1 MPHMDLSPFTALLI
15 GLAAGALV
23 GALCGWLAARSR
35 QAGVA
40 AALASAT
47 ADRDAARAERDSA
60 GDRLRLEEVRA
71 ARLEE
76 GLEREFAAAERR
88 AEDLA
93 TAQRV
98 LTDQFR
104 SMSAE
109 ALDRNNRS
117 FLDLA
122 ETRLKEAGA
131 RASGE
136 LDQRRQAVEHLV
148 GPLRET
154 LGKVESQL
162 RELETARVTAYTA
175 LTEQVGFAQ
184 QTSEHLRS
192 QTASL
197 VTALRAPQTRGRWG
211 ELQLR
216 RVVEIAGMDR
226 HCDFQEQPSAV
237 TSDGMVRPDLVVR
250 LAGNKRVVVDSKVS
264 LAAYLEA
271 AESDDE
277 SVRTQRLQA
286 HSRQLKTHIDQLAGK
301 AYWAAFAPAPEFVV
315 LFVPGEAFLAPALEY
330 DPGLLEYAMG
340 RRVMIATPTTLV
352 AMLRT
357 VAYSWQQAA
366 LTDNAREVFEL
377 GRTLYERLGIL
388 GQHVDKLG
396 RSITRVVGD
405 YNATVGSLESRVL
418 STARRLNDLKV
429 VEADLVAPTA
439 VEDSTRAVTA
449 PELITAAVDARQV
462 RLLPGVIN
470 VLADPDDAD
479 ESDAEEEIV
488 KGEGEEMETDE
499 RYGLRATRHPRRP
512 GAGGNPSKRQVSGG

>member
-1 MPHMDLSPFTALLI
+1 MDLSPLTALLI
-15 GLAAGALV
+15 GLAAGAFV

-40 AALASAT
+40 V
-47 ADRDAARAERDSA
+47 ER
-60 GDRLRLEEVRA
+60 LHTEEIRA

-76 GLEREFAAAERR
+76 GLERELAAAARR
-88 AEDLA
+88 EEDLG

-98 LTDQFR
+98 LADQFR

-109 ALDRNNRS
+109 ALERNNRS

-154 LGKVESQL
+154 LGKVETQL
-162 RELETARVTAYTA
+162 RELESARVSAYSA
-175 LTEQVGFAQ
+175 LSEQVGFAQ
-184 QTSEHLRS
+184 QTSEQLRT

-197 VTALRAPQTRGRWG
+197 VTALRAPQSRGRWG

-237 TSDGMVRPDLVVR
+237 TPDGTLRPDLVVR

-277 SVRTQRLQA
+277 LVRNQRLQA
-286 HSRQLKTHIDQLAGK
+286 HARHLKTHVDQLAGK

-315 LFVPGEAFLAPALEY
+315 LFVPGEAFLAPALEF

-357 VAYSWQQAA
+357 IAYSWQQAA

-405 YNATVGSLESRVL
+405 YNAAVGSLESRVL
-418 STARRLNDLKV
+418 STARRLADLKV
-429 VEADLVAPTA
+429 VEAELVTPRA
-439 VEDSTRAVTA
+439 VEDLTRAVTA

-462 RLLPGVIN
+462 RVLPGV
-470 VLADPDDAD
+470 AEAEAEDEDRSGDDAGD
-479 ESDAEEEIV
+479 GLRRLPA
-488 KGEGEEMETDE
+488 EEMEADE
-499 RYGLRATRHPRRP
+499 RYGLRGAGLPRRP
-512 GAGGNPSKRQVSGG
+512 GAMGDVRQRQVPGG